1 MITELKKQLGHTLAE
16 LRKME
21 TSLALKREALKNMDR
36 VYFGKLGNRENEEIA
51 ARKQAEEEEG
61 SVGLALWEVL
71 RGPVEVERHK
81 MTS

>member
-51 ARKQAEEEEG
+51 ARKQAEEGG
-61 SVGLALWEVL
+61 SVGLAL
-71 RGPVEVERHK
+71 
-81 MTS
+81 